1 MDSRR
6 SGSGGY
12 KSNSPDWF
20 LRFGELREA
29 PLKETHERFRLI
41 TGLVEVLKSV
51 EVGGALSITIEF

>member
-1 MDSRR
+1 
-6 SGSGGY
+6 
-12 KSNSPDWF
+12 
-20 LRFGELREA
+20 LREA